1 MIGKIIKYTLLAV
14 VVLFAGTLIF
24 SEETRMD
31 FKVMWAS
38 FTKNQVAKL
47 EVQLDQGELALTR
60 YDEAKRKAEQRLVTI
75 SRLQK
80 DLQLQATRTK
90 DIIEDYRREGKEDL
104 IARNEEQ
111 LVFIQNQQEMYKQ
124 SQERIAASLER
135 VKSIRIRAKEDIRLA
150 RDRIAILSTAKEA
163 LDEHGITQM
172 LEKAEQNVV
181 SLQTQCNKLEAEVEV
196 LNMEE

>member
-104 IARNEEQ
+104 IARNEDQ

-163 LDEHGITQM
+163 LDEHGIAQM